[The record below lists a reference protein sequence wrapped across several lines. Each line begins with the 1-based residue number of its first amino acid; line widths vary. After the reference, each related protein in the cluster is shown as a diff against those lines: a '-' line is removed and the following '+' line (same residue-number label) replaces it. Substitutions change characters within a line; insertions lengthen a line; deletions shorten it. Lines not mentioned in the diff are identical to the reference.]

1 MNSMFVSLLLVSVTF
16 SNISSAPAPEADA
29 EAKPE
34 PSDTWIVA
42 KLPRKINYLFQLH

>member
-1 MNSMFVSLLLVSVTF
+1 MLSHG
-16 SNISSAPAPEADA
+16 SARPPQSCNPEADA